1 MTKHNKPTS
10 QSDNMFHQGYQK
22 GYQEGV
28 NQGKQSFGTYFEGTS
43 IIIPSYNQKELLMEC
58 IDSIEAYTA
67 PPYEIIVIDNGSEDG
82 TAKELIGRRGSIR
95 VMKNEQNLGFARAI
109 NIGLMMAKGNYI
121 VLMNNDVLV
130 TEGWLDQLLH
140 CLNSNKH
147 VGAVGPVTNYIS
159 GEQQIEV
166 PYEDIKGMR
175 DFSVTF
181 NRRDATKWKIC
192 DRLVG
197 FCILMHRATF
207 EDVGYL
213 DEGYE
218 IGNFEDDDWILRL
231 RFQGKQMMI
240 AGDTFVHHYGS
251 VTMKG
256 LGQQGFI
263 QVNQRNED
271 FFSQKWG
278 RGFDLLANMQSNMRS
293 NHSHLHLLQSID
305 FFPSH
310 VFIKSWSNRIYWL
323 ANGVKY
329 PVPESI
335 QVEHAGA
342 TRLSVIE
349 LLNIPTGPSYDPSI
363 HQPSQQNLE
372 GRFIVT
378 VENRYF
384 QIVKDQ
390 LREFTSSYACQQWGI
405 LTQCLEVGQPD
416 LPQGVPILPPLR
428 LQSDDL

>member
-1 MTKHNKPTS
+1 MIKHNKLAS
-10 QSDNMFHQGYQK
+10 HSENMFQLGYQK

-28 NQGKQSFGTYFEGTS
+28 IQGRQSFGTYFEGTS

-58 IDSIEAYTA
+58 IESIEAYTA

-82 TAKELIGRRGSIR
+82 TTDELIGRRGMIR

-130 TEGWLDQLLH
+130 TEGWLDQLLN
-140 CLNSNKH
+140 CLNSNKQI
-147 VGAVGPVTNYIS
+147 GAVGPVTNYIS

-166 PYEDIKGMR
+166 PYETIAGMR
-175 DFSVTF
+175 EFSTAF
-181 NRRDATKWKIC
+181 NKSDASKWKIC

-197 FCILMHRATF
+197 FCILMPRSTF

-231 RFQGKQMMI
+231 RFQDKQMLI

-256 LGQQGFI
+256 LGQQGFL

-271 FFSQKWG
+271 FFTQKWG
-278 RGFDLLANMQSNMRS
+278 RGFELLANMKLNMRS
-293 NHSHLHLLQSID
+293 IPHPLRTID
-305 FFPSH
+305 FFPSY
-310 VFIKSWSNRIYWL
+310 VFVRSWSNHVYWL
-323 ANGVKY
+323 ANGVKH
-329 PVPESI
+329 PVSESI
-335 QVEHAGA
+335 QVEPVEA
-342 TRLSVIE
+342 TRISVIE
-349 LLNIPTGPSYDPSI
+349 LINIPTGAPYDPKI
-363 HQPSQQNLE
+363 HYPSQQDLE

-378 VENRYF
+378 TDGHYF
-384 QIVKDQ
+384 QIEHGV
-390 LREFTSSYACQQWGI
+390 LREFTSSYACRQWGI
-405 LTQCLEVGQPD
+405 LTQCIEVATPD
-416 LPQGVPILPPLR
+416 LPQGLPILPPLR
-428 LQSDDL
+428 LQSEDL